1 MSGAPHTLDGTRPEA
16 QTTQEKGLRVN
27 QPANSAETPWPVGKV
42 NDQVKGWIE
51 RLGFLWVEGQ
61 ITQLN
66 MKPTWKLSLSLI
78 HI

>member
-1 MSGAPHTLDGTRPEA
+1 MSEVPPKLYAEHSTK
-16 QTTQEKGLRVN
+16 KGLRVN
-27 QPANSAETPWPVGKV
+27 QPANSAEAPWPVGKV

-66 MKPTWKLSLSLI
+66 MKPSWKLSYLSLI